1 MVIGMKKGK
10 AVDSYFQAIGDRNV
24 MMLYGN
30 GRFPP
35 PPENED
41 SVPTGSQ
48 KAFPDRSA
56 GEHRASRGCPFCQKS
71 DLVPVTAEGRVQ
83 ENKRSLDWR
92 RCTACNLGR
101 EAGHDVGT
109 SRRLMQKD
117 KLAARNTRRCGIAEL
132 KGKKRPC
139 DLQKAKCSL

>member
-1 MVIGMKKGK
+1 MVIDMKKRK

-71 DLVPVTAEGRVQ
+71 DFVPVTADGRVR
-83 ENKRSLDWR
+83 ENKTPLDWQR
-92 RCTACNLGR
+92 YTACNLAG
-101 EAGHDVGT
+101 EAGRGEGT
-109 SRRLMQKD
+109 ARRVMQND
-117 KLAARNTRRCGIAEL
+117 
-132 KGKKRPC
+132 
-139 DLQKAKCSL
+139 